1 MDARVKPEHDG
12 CVCGTGSAISSFVM
26 PGLEPGIHGLPS
38 EEGSGGSLAR
48 LRMTEGAASMANS
61 TFDPEHCIE
70 LAKFPVRDREGAGWR
85 RFLARGRAE
94 LDESGACN
102 LDGFLRPEAAAA
114 MAREAVGLQPLA
126 YEKKTV
132 RNAYFSKDDPA

>member
-48 LRMTEGAASMANS
+48 LRMTEGAASADKRWMLGSSPSMTVVFVARAVSFPHSPCPALSRAS
-61 TFDPEHCIE
+61 T
-70 LAKFPVRDREGAGWR
+70 
-85 RFLARGRAE
+85 
-94 LDESGACN
+94 
-102 LDGFLRPEAAAA
+102 
-114 MAREAVGLQPLA
+114 A
-126 YEKKTV
+126 YQVKKE
-132 RNAYFSKDDPA
+132 